1 MLPSIKKVYAI
12 LFAMAFVVLANA
24 QTLDTLQNKS
34 LSLSDS
40 LSLSKIDSIFSAADS
55 LSIFTMIDSLLN
67 SQTSLPSSMVI
78 RAGFNTNIVSAGRTI
93 GVNQY
98 GATAGASYYHKTGFY
113 ADLTGYWSQEYK
125 PSLYLTIASI
135 GYLKAIGSHYSFL
148 ASYDRLIYNNTD
160 INVENPLT
168 NMLGL
173 SNFFD
178 VKPFTFRL
186 DYSYYFG
193 QELAHRITP
202 GVMLTIRKYNFIG
215 LDRISLSP
223 SFQMLFGNAN
233 VTSIQF
239 AQEPT
244 VRSRRK
250 LPQLKQI
257 DKKEFG
263 LMNYSA
269 TLPLRLSKK
278 NWSFIASY
286 TYNWPVALPGESEI
300 PQNSF
305 VSLAISK
312 TINFK

>member
-1 MLPSIKKVYAI
+1 
-12 LFAMAFVVLANA
+12 
-24 QTLDTLQNKS
+24 
-34 LSLSDS
+34 
-40 LSLSKIDSIFSAADS
+40 
-55 LSIFTMIDSLLN
+55 
-67 SQTSLPSSMVI
+67 
-78 RAGFNTNIVSAGRTI
+78 
-93 GVNQY
+93 
-98 GATAGASYYHKTGFY
+98 
-113 ADLTGYWSQEYK
+113 
-125 PSLYLTIASI
+125 
-135 GYLKAIGSHYSFL
+135 
-148 ASYDRLIYNNTD
+148 
-160 INVENPLT
+160 
-168 NMLGL
+168 
-173 SNFFD
+173 
-178 VKPFTFRL
+178 
-186 DYSYYFG
+186 
-193 QELAHRITP
+193 
-202 GVMLTIRKYNFIG
+202 MLTIRKYNFIG

-223 SFQMLFGNAN
+223 SFQMLFGNSN

-278 NWSFIASY
+278 SWSFIASY